1 MKPISVGLSGGIQ
14 RAGDGRAGR
23 QGFSGTEI
31 QQLEAVSA
39 GDVARV
45 GRVSRRTE
53 GQRVSAWRKLQD
65 GRSIVG
71 VAVAE
76 RAVRDQRTTR
86 TAQRPAQVIAVVA
99 EVGSL
104 PVKIDQLGF
113 GQREGVDV
121 ALPGQIDGLILHL
134 VQIERDR
141 IVTDQRHIEAVGAHV
156 AAVVF
161 AFHEQRIAARIIQC
175 QRADIVG
182 RRVVKTDRAEYA
194 AAEWV

>member
-1 MKPISVGLSGGIQ
+1 M
-14 RAGDGRAGR
+14 
-23 QGFSGTEI
+23 
-31 QQLEAVSA
+31 
-39 GDVARV
+39 
-45 GRVSRRTE
+45 
-53 GQRVSAWRKLQD
+53 
-65 GRSIVG
+65 
-71 VAVAE
+71 
-76 RAVRDQRTTR
+76 
-86 TAQRPAQVIAVVA
+86 
-99 EVGSL
+99 